1 MKRSTEKSIQISS
14 IKRERSLVSK
24 PEDFVIKFTPPLK
37 LLDDMNHEIAMN
49 KVNMTYSR
57 HNISKFYK
65 NNTIKYTPDS
75 GSTWKKILF
84 QDGNYSYDDLD
95 AIIKETLD
103 NNGDDP
109 KKFEISF
116 INMQYKV
123 LIGLGKDY
131 QLKLRGSKFGEL
143 IGFEEKIVKGEEIG
157 SKLPNIT
164 NSIDVIYFNTD
175 AVSETLVDGIS
186 SNTIAVI
193 PTDNLRRS
201 FPFTFHPPINWL
213 FYPVSSYIIKSMRFY
228 LRDALNR
235 PIDLNGIDWYLELVL
250 RSTPKNLMRQIY
262 VFS

>member
-1 MKRSTEKSIQISS
+1 ME
-14 IKRERSLVSK
+14 
-24 PEDFVIKFTPPLK
+24 
-37 LLDDMNHEIAMN
+37 
-49 KVNMTYSR
+49 
-57 HNISKFYK
+57 
-65 NNTIKYTPDS
+65 
-75 GSTWKKILF
+75 KILF
-84 QDGNYSYDDLD
+84 QDRNYSYDDLD

-131 QLKLRGSKFGEL
+131 QLELRGSKFGEL

-164 NSIDVIYFNTD
+164 NSIDVIYLNTD

-213 FYPVSSYIIKSMRFY
+213 FNPVSSYIIKSMRFY

-235 PIDLNGIDWYLELVL
+235 PTDLNGIDWYLELVL